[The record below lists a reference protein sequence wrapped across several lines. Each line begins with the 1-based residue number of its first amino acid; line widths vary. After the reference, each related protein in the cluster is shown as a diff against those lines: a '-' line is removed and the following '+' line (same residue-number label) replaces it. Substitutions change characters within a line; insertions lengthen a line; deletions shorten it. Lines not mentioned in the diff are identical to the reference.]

1 MKWESVRLKD
11 CCSKIG
17 SGSTPRGGSQVYIEE
32 GTSLIRSQ
40 NVHNLRFEY
49 EGLAFITNEA
59 ARTLAGVTVRPSD
72 VLLNITGDS
81 VARTCLV
88 PDSTL
93 PARVNQH
100 VAIIRPLSNVLNAKF
115 LSYYLASPHMQQVM
129 LGLAVGKGASRN
141 AITKEMIEQF
151 EIPCPPIHNQEQVV
165 SILSTYDGL
174 IENNRRQIKL
184 LEEAAQRLYKE
195 WFVDLR
201 FPGWEKTPIVDG
213 LPKYWHRVRLGDTAN
228 IVMGQSPKSEFFN
241 ARKEGL
247 PFHQG
252 VGSFGNRFVIDDTY
266 SLALTRI
273 GEAGSI
279 LFSVR
284 APVGR
289 LNLTRNRVVI
299 GRGIAAVNSKYGHQ
313 SLLFYMLKDRF
324 FEDDLI
330 GNGSI
335 FGSINKDELHD
346 LTFIYPSAEIAD
358 AFNFQAKAY
367 DEMISVLHHK
377 IQDCQL
383 ARDALLP
390 ILINGEL
397 EV

>member
-1 MKWESVRLKD
+1 MKWEIVMLKN

-17 SGSTPRGGSQVYIEE
+17 SGATPRGGSQVYIDD
-32 GTSLIRSQ
+32 GTCFIRSQ
-40 NVHNLRFEY
+40 NVYNLRFEHQ
-49 EGLAFITNEA
+49 GLTYITDDA
-59 ARTLAGVTVRPSD
+59 ARKLSGVTIHPND
-72 VLLNITGDS
+72 ILLNITGDS
-81 VARTCLV
+81 VARTCMV
-88 PDSTL
+88 PDSVL

-100 VAIIRPLSNVLNAKF
+100 VAIIRPISRILNAKF
-115 LSYYLASPHMQQVM
+115 LSYYLATPHMQKVM

-141 AITKEMIEQF
+141 AITKEMIGQF
-151 EIPCPPIHNQEQVV
+151 EVPCPSHKIQDQIVKVLEAYN
-165 SILSTYDGL
+165 DL

-195 WFVDLR
+195 WFIDFR
-201 FPGWEKTPIVDG
+201 FPGWEETPIIDG
-213 LPKYWHRVRLGDTAN
+213 LPGYWHRVRLGDTAS

-252 VGSFGNRFVIDDTY
+252 VGSFGDRFVIDDTY
-266 SLALTRI
+266 SSALTRI

-289 LNLTRNRVVI
+289 LNLTRNKVII

-358 AFNFQAKAY
+358 AFNSQAKAY
-367 DEMISVLHHK
+367 DEMISILHLK

-390 ILINGEL
+390 KLMNGEL

>member
-1 MKWESVRLKD
+1 MTLNSICDLIVDCPHTTDQDQGIGFPIIRTPNVGRGRLIMDGVFRVDNEVYDNRNKRGVPQKD
-11 CCSKIG
+11 DIILAREAPAGNFSIIKNEGQVCLGQRTVLLRPNKKKVYPDYLIYYLLAPLQQHNLL
-17 SGSTPRGGSQVYIEE
+17 STANGITVSHVNMS
-32 GTSLIRSQ
+32 TIRSLPIRLPDMNRQ
-40 NVHNLRFEY
+40 IVIGN
-49 EGLAFITNEA
+49 
-59 ARTLAGVTVRPSD
+59 TLA
-72 VLLNITGDS
+72 N
-81 VARTCLV
+81 
-88 PDSTL
+88 
-93 PARVNQH
+93 
-100 VAIIRPLSNVLNAKF
+100 
-115 LSYYLASPHMQQVM
+115 
-129 LGLAVGKGASRN
+129 
-141 AITKEMIEQF
+141 
-151 EIPCPPIHNQEQVV
+151 
-165 SILSTYDGL
+165 YDDL

-195 WFVDLR
+195 WFIDLR
-201 FPGWEKTPIVDG
+201 FPGWEETPIVDG
-213 LPKYWHRVRLGDTAN
+213 LPGYWHRVRLGDIAN

-289 LNLTRNRVVI
+289 LNLTKNRVVI
-299 GRGIAAVNSKYGHQ
+299 GRGIAAVNSNYGHQ

-367 DEMISVLHHK
+367 DEMISVLHLK

-390 ILINGEL
+390 KLINGEL